1 MSQNV
6 LIFGAGGALGESI
19 STALQALS
27 WQVFTAGRP
36 RWREAHHGRHTVL
49 DYAGDADAS
58 DFRDLPELHGVVW
71 AHGLNASDSISA
83 FDSMVFAELWQANV
97 ALIASSMA
105 ALLRA
110 GKLGV
115 GSKLC
120 VISSIWQLES
130 RLNKL
135 SYTVSKAALQG
146 LVKSCAL
153 DLGERGILINAVLP
167 GVVETPMTRKY
178 LSADQIECIIQQT
191 AMLRLAEP
199 VDIAAAVAFL
209 IGPSNRVITGQ
220 SLIVDGGFLGLRRT

>member
-1 MSQNV
+1 MNQNV
-6 LIFGAGGALGESI
+6 LVFGAGGALGESI
-19 STALQALS
+19 RLALQALS

-36 RWREAHHGRHTVL
+36 RGADAESGQHTVV
-49 DYAGDADAS
+49 DYAS
-58 DFRDLPELHGVVW
+58 DPDSSIFQGLPELHGVVW
-71 AHGLNASDSISA
+71 AHGLNTSDKITEFDAGA
-83 FDSMVFAELWQANV
+83 FADLWQVNV
-97 ALIASSMA
+97 AFIASSMA
-105 ALLRA
+105 ALLGA
-110 GKLGV
+110 GKLRV
-115 GSKLC
+115 GAKLC

-130 RLNKL
+130 RLSKF

-167 GVVETPMTRKY
+167 GVVDTPMTRQH
-178 LSADQIECIIQQT
+178 LSADQIDGFIQQT
-191 AMLRLAEP
+191 ALLRLAEP